1 MYYLNFP
8 VELGQE
14 FRRMMISNF
23 KYILEEINHYKK
35 DMDYHKTEEKN
46 AHTTDQIQHGARNSK
61 DTLNDLQ
68 SQINRLV
75 LAPRNNSAN
84 EIVQARVD
92 LFGNTYQ
99 TLKEHIN

>member
-23 KYILEEINHYKK
+23 KYILEEIINTKK
-35 DMDYHKTEEKN
+35 DINYHRTEEKN
-46 AHTTDQIQHGARNSK
+46 AHTTEQIRHGARTSK
-61 DTLNDLQ
+61 DALNDLQ
-68 SQINRLV
+68 YQINRLV
-75 LAPRNNSAN
+75 LAPGNNSAN

-99 TLKEHIN
+99 T